1 MNWLDE
7 LEARDPAYPD
17 ALVAVPEPVRARDVT
32 IRKLH
37 QPQCH
42 RPGCGW
48 TGALYASFADAGVE
62 RERHLSEHRGEG
74 R

>member
-1 MNWLDE
+1 M
-7 LEARDPAYPD
+7 RP
-17 ALVAVPEPVRARDVT
+17 VPVRAKDVT

-48 TGALYASFADAGVE
+48 LGALWATYAEAAAE
-62 RERHLSEHRGEG
+62 REKHLSEHRAEVAGA
-74 R
+74 